1 MIEFEYCMRIF
12 NIEIGN
18 GIRINYLYNR
28 LLIYVFFEIFLDLV
42 IMIKLCSSVILY
54 LYIFLVI
61 LYCNFE
67 NL

>member
-1 MIEFEYCMRIF
+1 MEFEL
-12 NIEIGN
+12 
-18 GIRINYLYNR
+18 INLYNR
-28 LLIYVFFEIFLDLV
+28 LLIYVFFEICLDLV

>member
-1 MIEFEYCMRIF
+1 M
-12 NIEIGN
+12 
-18 GIRINYLYNR
+18 
-28 LLIYVFFEIFLDLV
+28 FFEICLDLV